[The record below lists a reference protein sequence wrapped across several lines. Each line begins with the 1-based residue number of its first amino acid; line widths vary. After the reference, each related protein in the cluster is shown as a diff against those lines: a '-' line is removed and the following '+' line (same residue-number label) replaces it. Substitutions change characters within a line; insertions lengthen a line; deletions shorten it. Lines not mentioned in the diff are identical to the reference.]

1 MGSTSFLRP
10 AIEEEV
16 DGKVVTKR
24 TSLKRDLSGKMIK
37 FVEFVEDEENNSV
50 SNRTVNSE
58 AFTQAVVNSVEIS
71 SNLTVEDLRSQVS
84 EDYMGPYVLSSVPRA
99 NTLSIY
105 LNGQLVNDQI
115 SIANGKE
122 ITFAADLD
130 GAVVEDSSVYAIY
143 VEEI

>member
-37 FVEFVEDEENNSV
+37 FVEFVEDEENSSV

-84 EDYMGPYVLSSVPRA
+84 EDYMGPYILSSVPRA

-130 GAVVEDSSVYAIY
+130 GAVVEDSSVYAIC

>member
-37 FVEFVEDEENNSV
+37 FVEFVEDEENSSV

-84 EDYMGPYVLSSVPRA
+84 EDYMGPYILSSVPRA